1 MSSKTRINTS
11 LRIIKFIWHLL
22 INMAFYLIIIYLA
35 VRVGSVI
42 YDTSYQVF
50 GNEGTVESD
59 GVDVYIKIDQGE
71 TTMNVASKLEQNKVI
86 DNKLSFFIHAKLK
99 EYTIM
104 PGIFTLNTSMNYDEI
119 FAVITVPK
127 LEEELEEEL
136 EQESE
141 ELEQEDDGTLL
152 EEDKS

>member
-11 LRIIKFIWHLL
+11 LGIIKFILHLL
-22 INMAFYLIIIYLA
+22 INTVFYLIIIYIA

-50 GNEGTVESD
+50 GNEANVESE
-59 GVDVYIKIDQGE
+59 GTDVYIKIDQGE

-86 DNKLSFFIHAKLK
+86 DNKLSFYIHAKLK
-99 EYTIM
+99 EYPIM
-104 PGIFTLNTSMNYDEI
+104 PGIFTLNTSMDYDEI

-127 LEEELEEEL
+127 SEEELEEEL
-136 EQESE
+136 EIESE
-141 ELEQEDDGTLL
+141 HE
-152 EEDKS
+152 

>member
-11 LRIIKFIWHLL
+11 LRIIKFILHLL

-35 VRVGSVI
+35 VRVGSEI

-99 EYTIM
+99 EYPIM